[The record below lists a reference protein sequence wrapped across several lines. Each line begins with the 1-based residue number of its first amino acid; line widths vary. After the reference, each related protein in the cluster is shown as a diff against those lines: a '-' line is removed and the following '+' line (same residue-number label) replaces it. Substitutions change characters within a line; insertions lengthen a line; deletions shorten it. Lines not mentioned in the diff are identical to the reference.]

1 MADQNRSDKESL
13 VDRLA
18 VESVEPVESEVM
30 DNLVSLPD
38 IPIPET
44 SEVDAEII
52 EDKMP
57 VAFKFGFIGAG
68 QAGSRIAYS
77 LYKLGYRRVCCV
89 NTNVQDL
96 AGIGIPEENK
106 LVMDI
111 GEGGA
116 GKDPAKGKKAAE
128 KYRDDIYDL
137 MRRSFGKD
145 FDRIFVC
152 VGAGGGSGSGTAATT
167 INIAREMCDVMKIEN
182 TVGAI
187 VSLPKINEGKTVNAN
202 AHKVVQELFALVGE
216 DRGKLAQRSLS
227 PLIMV
232 DNERISNMYPGLAV
246 SKFWNTANSSITGL
260 FHLFNSIACQDSDL
274 TTFDKADFKDILD
287 SGVMTYGACPVANY
301 STMTEISKVMR
312 ENLARNVLVG
322 GFDISKASVGA
333 CIFIGSPDIFDSI
346 PQSHLEH
353 GFDTMVR
360 IMSGGTL
367 HRGIYKGSNKG
378 LVVYTA
384 LSELGYPQER
394 MDEVAKIGGLTN

>member
-1 MADQNRSDKESL
+1 MANEDGSDKESL

-18 VESVEPVESEVM
+18 GESEVV

-44 SEVDAEII
+44 SEVDAEIV
-52 EDKMP
+52 EDEMP

-89 NTNVQDL
+89 NTNAQDL
-96 AGIGIPEENK
+96 AGIDIPEENK

-232 DNERISNMYPGLAV
+232 DNERISSMYPGLAV

-274 TTFDKADFKDILD
+274 TTFDRADFKDILD

-322 GFDISKASVGA
+322 GFDISKANVGA

-360 IMSGGTL
+360 IMGGGTL